1 MQKHFGMLFLVFV
14 TGEPG
19 VGGRSSFPI
28 PRRLYCCF
36 GHLFLVSVPKVFFV
50 FCFSFSPLS
59 FAVSSYDDLVGFSLS
74 RLLLRN

>member
-1 MQKHFGMLFLVFV
+1 MQKHFEMLFLVFV
-14 TGEPG
+14 RGEPG

-28 PRRLYCCF
+28 TRRLYCCF
-36 GHLFLVSVPKVFFV
+36 GHLFLVSVPKVFF
-50 FCFSFSPLS
+50 FFSPLS